1 MEQHARRFS
10 GSDRDPD
17 IETSD
22 LGLLGDEAFRTVD
35 GAQSDEPVDP
45 AFQAVIEAGGG
56 VSEGFEQAEAE
67 LVDNATN
74 DDPASLRRVLDDA
87 WEPEA
92 EKDRGVYG
100 EADAERSSERT
111 D

>member
-1 MEQHARRFS
+1 MEQRPRGLS

-17 IETSD
+17 VETSD
-22 LGLLGDEAFRTVD
+22 IGLLGAVAFRTVD

-67 LVDNATN
+67 LVDNATD

-87 WEPEA
+87 WEA
-92 EKDRGVYG
+92 EREQDRGVYG
-100 EADAERSSERT
+100 EGDEERSSESAA
-111 D
+111 

>member
-1 MEQHARRFS
+1 MEQRPRGFP

-35 GAQSDEPVDP
+35 GAQSAEPVDP

-56 VSEGFEQAEAE
+56 VSEGFEQAEAQ
-67 LVDNATN
+67 LVDNATD

-87 WEPEA
+87 WEPES

-100 EADAERSSERT
+100 EGDAERSSERT